1 MSGVRQRKAKT
12 LQDDNSSAHQGL
24 KYARSECSEY
34 STSDKF
40 VDRPYSLFWLCSVI
54 VIFLAC
60 FIIWDDSSDCWSCS
74 DSSCNSFDV
83 VSVRS
88 HLINV
93 TNIGS
98 RTAGSIANEV
108 AAADYLRNELKLIE
122 SVSNKT
128 VLVVSLDEHRSSYSS
143 FRALSHVSSY
153 NNVRN
158 FALRFHDLRAKG
170 GNDSKLA
177 FLINCHYDTAPGSP
191 GASDAFVNC
200 AVMLEVCR
208 ILATGSLILFNDLI
222 FLFNGAEESM
232 LLSSHAFITQ
242 HKWATDI
249 VAFMNLEGAGA
260 AKRLFL
266 FQSGPGPSSD
276 VLLEAYANSFK
287 QPLASVL
294 GEDLFQFGLVLSDT
308 DYRIFRDYG
317 LVPGLDLAYIQDGYV
332 YHTPYD
338 TESRI
343 SDRCLRLL
351 GCNILSFVQLIA
363 KDERIQGFIK
373 LTPINHTETLL
384 RVSASGSPLGRNSV
398 PPLVTRS
405 ATVRNVYF
413 DLFGTFVIIVPW
425 GVWKT
430 VNHLLFLFLCFLI
443 FRARRLVYVRWC
455 RFVAALLVQ
464 VITTLLG
471 FVFSVVLGLLYHHYG
486 CRMVWYSNHYNIVG
500 MFVLPVIW
508 WFVWSQTYLFKI
520 PEGSVFKFLGIS
532 NRFSRIWQHNA
543 LDYFYSLETDFFD
556 SSVFLI
562 ALQSFLLSSINA
574 PSSYVYTFWVVFGLI
589 FKMSDIRKASSI
601 KLKLCQTVRFVSF
614 IAIVSIHT
622 YNLNLFLNFMIPIM
636 GRSGNSIKPDLFL
649 SCCIFI
655 IMLPVMLPSLGR
667 LQCTSRTGSKYLSLM
682 LLNACL
688 SYTIL
693 IHASNYGFP
702 YSIQPSP
709 NFSDPLVSPRYLRH
723 IPDSPEITEEESHIL
738 IVPIDANGIRYLT
751 PNSYPMSALRLFMN
765 SNEHN
770 QSKFKGIKELVDAEP
785 AVCNYSQPYC
795 GVASV
800 YPFLHIIRYFYRVP
814 AEFHKIEPNVNLK
827 LLSRK
832 LLMNYLPNGRLSWN
846 FTFSV
851 VSGPPHTHILIR
863 TDGNYTKLTAW
874 SFASTA
880 MYPSSMPLPPPLI
893 SDIPSNKGEHYF
905 LYHLNAAAFGEHGVL
920 WETPW
925 TFWVVFESQEVLS
938 QSSYIDV
945 AIAGLYVDEGVSTR
959 SPPLSDFL
967 SRLPPW
973 VTVTWGCAVYD
984 HWRFHLN

>member
-24 KYARSECSEY
+24 KYAHSECSKY
-34 STSDKF
+34 SNSDKF

-54 VIFLAC
+54 AIFLAF
-60 FIIWDDSSDCWSCS
+60 FIIWDDSSDCWPCSNSSCS
-74 DSSCNSFDV
+74 SFDV

-93 TNIGS
+93 TNMGS

-128 VLVVSLDEHRSSYSS
+128 RLVVSLDEHRSGYSS

-170 GNDSKLA
+170 GNESKLA
-177 FLINCHYDTAPGSP
+177 FLISCHYDTAPGSP
-191 GASDAFVNC
+191 GASGAFVNC
-200 AVMLEVCR
+200 SVMLEVCR
-208 ILATGSLILFNDLI
+208 ILATGLFILFNDLI

-266 FQSGPGPSSD
+266 SQSGPGPSSD
-276 VLLEAYANSFK
+276 VLLEAYANAFK

-294 GEDLFQFGLVLSDT
+294 GEDLFQFGLVPSDT

-343 SDRCLRLL
+343 SNRCLRLS

-373 LTPINHTETLL
+373 LTPINHAETLL

-413 DLFGTFVIIVPW
+413 EPDDLCTSG
-425 GVWKT
+425 GVDS
-430 VNHLLFLFLCFLI
+430 L
-443 FRARRLVYVRWC
+443 
-455 RFVAALLVQ
+455 
-464 VITTLLG
+464 
-471 FVFSVVLGLLYHHYG
+471 LLYW
-486 CRMVWYSNHYNIVG
+486 C
-500 MFVLPVIW
+500 
-508 WFVWSQTYLFKI
+508 K
-520 PEGSVFKFLGIS
+520 
-532 NRFSRIWQHNA
+532 
-543 LDYFYSLETDFFD
+543 
-556 SSVFLI
+556 
-562 ALQSFLLSSINA
+562 
-574 PSSYVYTFWVVFGLI
+574 
-589 FKMSDIRKASSI
+589 
-601 KLKLCQTVRFVSF
+601 
-614 IAIVSIHT
+614 
-622 YNLNLFLNFMIPIM
+622 
-636 GRSGNSIKPDLFL
+636 
-649 SCCIFI
+649 
-655 IMLPVMLPSLGR
+655 
-667 LQCTSRTGSKYLSLM
+667 
-682 LLNACL
+682 
-688 SYTIL
+688 
-693 IHASNYGFP
+693 
-702 YSIQPSP
+702 
-709 NFSDPLVSPRYLRH
+709 YLRH

-785 AVCNYSQPYC
+785 AGCNYSQPYC

-800 YPFLHIIRYFYRVP
+800 YPFLHIPRYFYRVP
-814 AEFHKIEPNVNLK
+814 AEFHKIEPNVKLK
-827 LLSRK
+827 LLSRT

-846 FTFSV
+846 VTFSV

-863 TDGNYTKLTAW
+863 TDENYTKLTAW

-973 VTVTWGCAVYD
+973 VTVTRGCAVYD